1 MRECK
6 GSQEEFCSPKAPM
19 AVGGAVGRLGVWLLR
34 TLNVKE
40 RGWAM
45 HDSVGSG
52 IYRLE
57 AVLSPAATRR
67 VDERPI
73 SGASCISPGQTS
85 IAHAEAGSGSLQP
98 AFFSAGTWWACPW
111 EVEACAC
118 PAPQKGCDPP
128 QHLRAGSSASPSRS
142 SLGHLIHCA
151 QTSSSVR
158 WE

>member
-1 MRECK
+1 MQGE
-6 GSQEEFCSPKAPM
+6 S
-19 AVGGAVGRLGVWLLR
+19 GRLLL
-34 TLNVKE
+34 TQSPHGCG
-40 RGWAM
+40 RGSWKAWSLAPEDPECQGKGLG

-67 VDERPI
+67 VDESPI

-85 IAHAEAGSGSLQP
+85 IAHAKAGSGSLQP

-128 QHLRAGSSASPSRS
+128 QHLRAGSSASHSRR

-158 WE
+158 WER